1 MGKKSVKENKNIYFQ
16 SREEAGL
23 TRAQASE
30 LMDFI
35 SESRIEKMKD
45 IFGTKYID
53 DTDGFVMTVIG
64 KNVKDTINGV
74 KLMVIIITAIIII
87 LISVLMERSFI
98 SKEKPEIALMK
109 AMGFKSRSV
118 VAQHT
123 LRFAIVAAVASVISI
138 ALCSPVTKLCIN
150 PIFGIMGAINGVD
163 YNIRPVEVCII
174 YPAIIIA
181 VAVAG
186 AYFTALYMRSIKA
199 SDTADI

>member
-1 MGKKSVKENKNIYFQ
+1 MIHHFLCLSQVGKQRPIPYLIFRIYPA
-16 SREEAGL
+16 EAF
-23 TRAQASE
+23 A
-30 LMDFI
+30 FP
-35 SESRIEKMKD
+35 
-45 IFGTKYID
+45 
-53 DTDGFVMTVIG
+53 
-64 KNVKDTINGV
+64 
-74 KLMVIIITAIIII
+74 
-87 LISVLMERSFI
+87 VLWC
-98 SKEKPEIALMK
+98 
-109 AMGFKSRSV
+109 
-118 VAQHT
+118 
-123 LRFAIVAAVASVISI
+123 FAIVAAVASVISI

>member
-1 MGKKSVKENKNIYFQ
+1 
-16 SREEAGL
+16 
-23 TRAQASE
+23 
-30 LMDFI
+30 
-35 SESRIEKMKD
+35 
-45 IFGTKYID
+45 
-53 DTDGFVMTVIG
+53 
-64 KNVKDTINGV
+64 
-74 KLMVIIITAIIII
+74 
-87 LISVLMERSFI
+87 
-98 SKEKPEIALMK
+98 
-109 AMGFKSRSV
+109 

-186 AYFTALYMRSIKA
+186 AFFTALYMRSIKA